1 MYQELKFQKLQEQKI
16 EQIMKTHIV
25 FFCFVLFFF
34 LCVCVCVFF
43 VVTFLVLV
51 FVLFCF
57 VFSWKEGG
65 GGVSP
70 DSDCRRNRLLDKSC
84 FIILIFEK
92 NNVCLKT
99 EVLIIFIEYVMIN
112 LLFSAFHLQRCYFCA
127 SMAANCSSTK
137 HAVQGSRSNIHF
149 GYRKKE

>member
-25 FFCFVLFFF
+25 FFVLFCFSF
-34 LCVCVCVFF
+34 CVYVCVYFCCYFF
-43 VVTFLVLV
+43 GFC

-65 GGVSP
+65 GVSP
-70 DSDCRRNRLLDKSC
+70 DSDFRRNRLLDKSC